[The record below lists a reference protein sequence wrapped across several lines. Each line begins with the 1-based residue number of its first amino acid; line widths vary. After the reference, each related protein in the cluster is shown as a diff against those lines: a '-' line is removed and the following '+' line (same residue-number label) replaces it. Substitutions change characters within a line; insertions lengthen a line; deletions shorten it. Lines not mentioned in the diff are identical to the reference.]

1 MKQIYIYS
9 FLIVTMDEDFP
20 RSPLNIV
27 LISAVNTIPLTEG
40 EPERQQFEMVM
51 DESLGLEQMCKT
63 VK

>member
-1 MKQIYIYS
+1 
-9 FLIVTMDEDFP
+9 MDEDFP
-20 RSPLNIV
+20 RSPLNIA

-51 DESLGLEQMCKT
+51 DESLGLEHMCKI